1 MSPLMIRPDK
11 DELLQFLEE
20 KLRNKFMIACVGSP
34 LRSDDRAGLEVCE
47 LLRRKGII
55 DARLIEC
62 EYGLETCLDKIIRL
76 KPRGI
81 IMIDAGY
88 AENISPGTIVLSS
101 IENVRD
107 SFTLAT
113 THNIPIRLMLKVL
126 ESEAN
131 IKDFYVMAIIAEK
144 LEIGIQ
150 LSRRVREAVENLA
163 EIVWEALTRTRQ
175 E

>member
-1 MSPLMIRPDK
+1 MPQLMIRPGRE
-11 DELLQFLEE
+11 ELLQFLEE
-20 KLRNKFMIACVGSP
+20 KLRNKFIIACVGSP
-34 LRSDDRAGLEVCE
+34 LRSDDRAGLEVYE

-55 DARLIEC
+55 DSRLIEC

-76 KPRGI
+76 KARGI

-88 AENISPGTIVLSS
+88 AENISPGTIIVSS
-101 IENVRD
+101 IENLRE

-113 THNIPIRLMLKVL
+113 THNIPIRLVLKVL
-126 ESEAN
+126 EREAH
-131 IKDFYVMAIIAEK
+131 IKDFYVVAIIAER
-144 LEIGIQ
+144 LEIGMQ
-150 LSRRVREAVENLA
+150 LSRRVREAVEDLT